1 MKKDKRV
8 VVGYLA
14 IGSLMTMGVYHFIK
28 KRKNKTNCL
37 EQFVDDY
44 NENHNNSKITFENI
58 GENDEFVSDNISDI
72 KSIDPEKRSYSILKK
87 IKN

>member
-8 VVGYLA
+8 VVGYFA

-58 GENDEFVSDNISDI
+58 NENDKIVSDNISNI
-72 KSIDPEKRSYSILKK
+72 QSINPEKRSYSILKK
-87 IKN
+87 IKK